1 MCTSISGVFQLLM
14 LCTYNGGVSKDVHH
28 DQRRSNDVLHFSSLR
43 SGRARAPVDLHDDE
57 ALRGG
62 QRAGLLALQA
72 VGLRAALKNPGGG
85 PPAARGL
92 PSAFGTPFY
101 GHFF

>member
-1 MCTSISGVFQLLM
+1 MLSGLSPPKFSVSAFPTVQPYSTLPSSM
-14 LCTYNGGVSKDVHH
+14 L
-28 DQRRSNDVLHFSSLR
+28 

-62 QRAGLLALQA
+62 QRASLLALQA